1 MKNPK
6 MQALDLWMER
16 LINMRNGMNDIS
28 EFFIKL
34 HEFLEEL
41 VNHEVAEMSDE
52 EIKAIKEKY
61 GNIKNGEL

>member
-1 MKNPK
+1 MT
-6 MQALDLWMER
+6 
-16 LINMRNGMNDIS
+16 NGMNELS